1 VQKAAKNRSAERWSG
16 RLIADTILISPVGGR
31 EVNPL
36 DGRRSII
43 SILPVPKKLAQL
55 LMDLARA
62 GFVSR
67 GGKGSHRNYEH
78 PSGYR
83 LLISVHKGEA
93 KPYQQRDIE
102 EAIRTVTKEGNHP

>member
-1 VQKAAKNRSAERWSG
+1 M
-16 RLIADTILISPVGGR
+16 
-31 EVNPL
+31 
-36 DGRRSII
+36 
-43 SILPVPKKLAQL
+43 PKKLSQL

-83 LLISVHKGEA
+83 LLVSVHKGEA

-102 EAIRTVTKEGNHP
+102 EAIRAVNPGETRP

>member
-1 VQKAAKNRSAERWSG
+1 M
-16 RLIADTILISPVGGR
+16 
-31 EVNPL
+31 
-36 DGRRSII
+36 
-43 SILPVPKKLAQL
+43 PKKLAQL

-67 GGKGSHRNYEH
+67 GGKGSHRNYED
-78 PSGYR
+78 PSGNR
-83 LLISVHKGEA
+83 LVISVHKGEA

>member
-1 VQKAAKNRSAERWSG
+1 MAQT
-16 RLIADTILISPVGGR
+16 RLDA
-31 EVNPL
+31 
-36 DGRRSII
+36 RRSITL
-43 SILPVPKKLAQL
+43 ILPVPKKLAQL

-83 LLISVHKGEA
+83 LLVSVHKGEA

-102 EAIRTVTKEGNHP
+102 EAIRAVNPGETRP